1 MAKNYKKYASGGRFN
16 ASNISRA
23 GIQQMQNQ
31 SQIVTNALQ
40 RQANQQKAADNLYIK
55 DLGGKLKREAQNR
68 ADIQDLENKVLQ
80 RQQEATAL
88 RGQREVERLRSQADQ
103 YRDRA
108 QMIGQ
113 LAPKLSKS
121 LIGLAQNVTEYADIQ
136 SAEAEYREM
145 QADGRLD
152 TLVDFWNSTD
162 NLEQQAREDLVQKRV
177 QAIVTNDRT
186 TFDYLSAV
194 GRNNSKHLQRKI
206 FENLKT
212 NFPSIENDYLNFV
225 RDEAGIKLGNNIK
238 ELYSFRAHEFL
249 RQYGISPKS
258 PTGIKVIQLFDSKA
272 AVKEYQFKLE
282 RDKLNGEQDEKNNT
296 DNLRNVWNQPLGN
309 NYTSD
314 NQYQDAQTFVKNILV
329 DKMGTPGVT
338 RSGTLAPSTTINPLP
353 SFREWAKAQAFSP
366 RYRTNPDLFRRE
378 VLGIANGQNGYILP
392 TTRGNEKGIPIFDKL
407 EYLEA
412 EMMKDYADVTKE
424 LNKADQVVQKAK
436 EAGKVKEAQAHVNSD
451 RYDEDFTQIY
461 RDIEATESTAAKKVY
476 YNHIQFHSADGLSQN
491 TVDHVLKAAQQ
502 ADFSQFIFRYNKL
515 SKEDKEGAVL
525 LPFKKTLDS
534 LEQVAGSYDAIETKV
549 KQDIKSKI
557 TAAVKEN
564 MIDQTRHDTASQA
577 EEAAE
582 LWFYNKYRAN
592 SEIEDPNQRYIT
604 TLEQLEK
611 QLGLD
616 EAPQDGIVG
625 KGLFRNRP
633 GTTGENKTVFIMFS
647 DADAKGDTIG
657 QSIIDS
663 EIQKGT
669 SVPALLARK
678 DLVSN
683 GETRLLAEAAI
694 RGTDNIVLPKNLQYV
709 LNNYYPKGTNAHH
722 IVNQFLALQ
731 KYKINMPA
739 SAHDFAEY
747 VSGGSV
753 KYNNMAAA
761 LIKEYFETNAYFNF
775 RPIPKGQAPKPK
787 PSWMTLANPIY
798 QDLLRRQYPEYYN
811 E

>member
-23 GIQQMQNQ
+23 GIQQMENQ

-40 RQANQQKAADNLYIK
+40 RQADQQRAADNLYIK
-55 DLGGKLKREAQNR
+55 DLGGKLKKEAQNR
-68 ADIQDLENKVLQ
+68 ADIQNLENKVLQ

-113 LAPKLSKS
+113 LAPKLSQS

-145 QADGRLD
+145 EADGRLD

-206 FENLKT
+206 FQNLTT
-212 NFPSIENDYLNFV
+212 NFSSIENDFLNFV
-225 RDEAGIKLGNNIK
+225 RDEAGIKLSNNIK

-314 NQYQDAQTFVKNILV
+314 DQYQDAQTFLKNILV

-338 RSGTLAPSTTINPLP
+338 RNGTLAPNITINPLP

-424 LNKADQVVQKAK
+424 LNKADEVVKKAR
-436 EAGKVKEAQAHVNSD
+436 EAGEVKEAQAHVDSN

-491 TVDHVLKAAQQ
+491 TVNHVLKAAEQ

-515 SKEDKEGAVL
+515 TKEDKEGAVL

-549 KQDIKSKI
+549 KQDVKSKI

-564 MIDQTRHDTASQA
+564 MVDETRHDTASQA

-582 LWFYNKYRAN
+582 LWFYNRYRAN
-592 SEIEDPNQRYIT
+592 SEIEDPNKRYNT
-604 TLEQLEK
+604 TLTELGE
-611 QLGLD
+611 QLGLNEKES
-616 EAPQDGIVG
+616 EANGYMVG
-625 KGLFRNRP
+625 KGLFRNVR
-633 GTTGENKTVFIMFS
+633 GRAGENKTVFVMFS
-647 DADAKGDTIG
+647 DADAKGETIGEDTINK
-657 QSIIDS
+657 
-663 EIQKGT
+663 EIEKGT
-669 SVPALLARK
+669 SVKNLLARK

-694 RGTDNIVLPKNLQYV
+694 RGTDNIVLPKNLKY
-709 LNNYYPKGTNAHH
+709 LLKNYYPKGTNAHH
-722 IVNQFLALQ
+722 IVNQFLGLQ

-753 KYNNMAAA
+753 SYNNMAAA

-775 RPIPKGQAPKPK
+775 RPIPKPK

>member
-23 GIQQMQNQ
+23 GIQQMQDQ

-55 DLGGKLKREAQNR
+55 DLGNKLKREAQNR

-145 QADGRLD
+145 EADGRLD

-515 SKEDKEGAVL
+515 SKEDKEGTVL

-534 LEQVAGSYDAIETKV
+534 LEEVAGSYDAIETKV
-549 KQDIKSKI
+549 KQDVKSKI

-564 MIDQTRHDTASQA
+564 MVDETRHDTATQA
-577 EEAAE
+577 TEAAE
-582 LWFYNKYRAN
+582 LWFYNRYRAN
-592 SEIEDPNQRYIT
+592 SDIEDPNKRYNT
-604 TLEQLEK
+604 TLAELGE
-611 QLGLD
+611 QLGLNEKES
-616 EAPQDGIVG
+616 EANGYMVG
-625 KGLFRNRP
+625 KGLFRNVR
-633 GTTGENKTVFIMFS
+633 GRAGENKTVFVMFS
-647 DADAKGDTIG
+647 DADAKGETIGEDTIN
-657 QSIIDS
+657 Q
-663 EIQKGT
+663 EIKKGT
-669 SVPALLARK
+669 SVKNLLARK

-694 RGTDNIVLPKNLQYV
+694 RGTDNIVLPKNLKY
-709 LNNYYPKGTNAHH
+709 LLKNYYPKGTNAHH
-722 IVNQFLALQ
+722 IVNQFLGLQ

-753 KYNNMAAA
+753 KYENMAAA
-761 LIKEYFETNAYFNF
+761 LTKQYIENGGYS
-775 RPIPKGQAPKPK
+775 RQPVKPA
-787 PSWMTLANPIY
+787 WMTLANPIY

>member
-1 MAKNYKKYASGGRFN
+1 
-16 ASNISRA
+16 
-23 GIQQMQNQ
+23 
-31 SQIVTNALQ
+31 
-40 RQANQQKAADNLYIK
+40 
-55 DLGGKLKREAQNR
+55 
-68 ADIQDLENKVLQ
+68 
-80 RQQEATAL
+80 L

-103 YRDRA
+103 YRQQA
-108 QMIGQ
+108 KMIGQ
-113 LAPKLSKS
+113 LTPKLSKN

-136 SAEAEYREM
+136 SAEVEYREM

-162 NLEQQAREDLVQKRV
+162 NLEQQAREDLVQKRI

-206 FENLKT
+206 FQNLTT
-212 NFPSIENDYLNFV
+212 NFPSIENDFLNFV
-225 RDEAGIKLGNNIK
+225 RDETDIQLGNNVK

-282 RDKLNGEQDEKNNT
+282 RDKLNGEQDEKSNT

-314 NQYQDAQTFVKNILV
+314 NRYQDAQTFLKNIVV

-338 RSGTLAPSTTINPLP
+338 RSGTLAASTSINPLP

-366 RYRTNPDLFRRE
+366 RYRTNPDLFKRE
-378 VLGIANGQNGYILP
+378 VLGMANGQNGYILP

-424 LNKADQVVQKAK
+424 LSQADAVVQKAK
-436 EAGKVKEAQAHVNSD
+436 EAGEAKEAQAHVDSD

-461 RDIEATESTAAKKVY
+461 KDIEATKSPAAKKVY

-502 ADFSQFIFRYNKL
+502 ADFSQFIFRYDKL
-515 SKEDKEGAVL
+515 TKEEKEGTVL
-525 LPFKKTLDS
+525 LPFKKTMDA
-534 LEQVAGSYDAIETKV
+534 LEQVAGSYDAIESK
-549 KQDIKSKI
+549 IKTDVSSKI

-564 MIDQTRHDTASQA
+564 MIDQTRHDTATQA
-577 EEAAE
+577 AEAAQ

-592 SEIEDPNQRYIT
+592 SKIEDPNDRYIT
-604 TLEQLEK
+604 TLEQLED
-611 QLGLD
+611 QLGLG
-616 EAPQDGIVG
+616 EAPTDGIVG
-625 KGLFRNRP
+625 KGLFKNRP
-633 GTTGENKTVFIMFS
+633 GATGENKTVFVMFS
-647 DADAKGDTIG
+647 DADARGETMGERGIHG
-657 QSIIDS
+657 L
-663 EIQKGT
+663 IQQGK
-669 SVPALLARK
+669 SVPAILSQK
-678 DLVSN
+678 NLVSN
-683 GETRLLAEAAI
+683 GETRLLAEAAL
-694 RGTDNIVLPKNLQYV
+694 RGTDNIVLPKNLKYI

-722 IVNQFLALQ
+722 VINRYLGLQ
-731 KYKINMPA
+731 GFKTNMPA

-753 KYNNMAAA
+753 KYDNMAAV
-761 LIKEYFETNAYFNF
+761 LTKQYIENSGYS
-775 RPIPKGQAPKPK
+775 RQPIPKPA
-787 PSWMTLANPIY
+787 WMTLANPIY

>member
-40 RQANQQKAADNLYIK
+40 RQATQQKAADNLYIK

-68 ADIQDLENKVLQ
+68 ADIQALENKVLQ

-88 RGQREVERLRSQADQ
+88 RGQREVEALKAQADQ
-103 YRDRA
+103 YRQQA
-108 QMIGQ
+108 NMISQ
-113 LAPKLSKS
+113 LTPR
-121 LIGLAQNVTEYADIQ
+121 LANNLQRMSENVMEFADIQ
-136 SAEAEYREM
+136 FAEAEYREM
-145 QADGRLD
+145 QEDGRLD

-177 QAIVTNDRT
+177 QAILTNDRT

-212 NFPSIENDYLNFV
+212 NFSSIENDFLNFAK
-225 RDEAGIKLGNNIK
+225 DEAKIQIGNNVK
-238 ELYSFRAHEFL
+238 ELYAFRAHEFL
-249 RQYGISPKS
+249 KQHGISPKS

-282 RDKLNGEQDEKNNT
+282 RDKLHGEQDEKDNT

-314 NQYQDAQTFVKNILV
+314 DQYRDAQTFLRNIIV

-338 RSGTLAPSTTINPLP
+338 RNGTLAPSTTINPLP

-378 VLGIANGQNGYILP
+378 VLGIIDSGTFKQNGYILP

-412 EMMKDYADVTKE
+412 EMMKDYADVTKD
-424 LNKADQVVQKAK
+424 LRKADTAVQKAR
-436 EAGKVKEAQAHVNSD
+436 EDGEIKEAQAHVDSD
-451 RYDEDFTQIY
+451 RYDEDFNQIY
-461 RDIEATESTAAKKVY
+461 RDIEAAKSSGAKKVY
-476 YNHIQFHSADGLSQN
+476 YDFINFHAADGVSQN
-491 TVDHVLKAAQQ
+491 TVKHVLTAAQQ
-502 ADFSQFIFRYNKL
+502 GDFSQFIFRYNKL
-515 SKEDKEGAVL
+515 SKEDKEGTVL

-534 LEQVAGSYDAIETKV
+534 LEEVAGSYDAIETKV
-549 KQDIKSKI
+549 KQDVKSKI

-564 MIDQTRHDTASQA
+564 MVDETRHDTASRA

-582 LWFYNKYRAN
+582 LWFYNRYRAN
-592 SEIEDPNQRYIT
+592 SDIEDPNKRYNT
-604 TLEQLEK
+604 TLAELGE
-611 QLGLD
+611 QLGLNEKES
-616 EAPQDGIVG
+616 EANGYMVG
-625 KGLFRNRP
+625 KGLFKNIRGRA
-633 GTTGENKTVFIMFS
+633 GENKTVFVMFS
-647 DADAKGDTIG
+647 DADAKGETIGEDTINK
-657 QSIIDS
+657 
-663 EIQKGT
+663 EIEKGT
-669 SVPALLARK
+669 SVKNLLARK

-694 RGTDNIVLPKNLQYV
+694 RGTDNIVLPKNLKY
-709 LNNYYPKGTNAHH
+709 LLKNYYPKGTNAHH
-722 IVNQFLALQ
+722 IVNQFLGLQ

-753 KYNNMAAA
+753 TYNNMAAA
-761 LIKEYFETNAYFNF
+761 LTKQYIENGGYS
-775 RPIPKGQAPKPK
+775 RQPVKPA
-787 PSWMTLANPIY
+787 WMTLANPIY
-798 QDLLRRQYPEYYN
+798 QDLIRRQYPEYYN

>member
-23 GIQQMQNQ
+23 GIQQMENQ

-40 RQANQQKAADNLYIK
+40 RQADQQRAADNLYIK
-55 DLGGKLKREAQNR
+55 DLGGKLKKEAQNR

-113 LAPKLSKS
+113 LAPKLSQS

-136 SAEAEYREM
+136 SAEVEFREM

-206 FENLKT
+206 FQNLTT

-309 NYTSD
+309 NYTSA
-314 NQYQDAQTFVKNILV
+314 NQYQDAQTFLKSILV

-353 SFREWAKAQAFSP
+353 AFREWAKAQAFSP

-378 VLGIANGQNGYILP
+378 VLGIIDSKNFEQNGYILP

-412 EMMKDYADVTKE
+412 DMMKDYADVTKE
-424 LNKADQVVQKAK
+424 LNKADQVVKKAK
-436 EAGKVKEAQAHVNSD
+436 EAGEVKEAQAHVDSD
-451 RYDEDFTQIY
+451 RYDKDFTQIY

-491 TVDHVLKAAQQ
+491 TVNHVLKAAQQ

-515 SKEDKEGAVL
+515 TKEDKEGAVL

-534 LEQVAGSYDAIETKV
+534 LEEVAGSYDAIETKV
-549 KQDIKSKI
+549 KQDVKSKI

-564 MIDQTRHDTASQA
+564 MVDETRHDTASQA

-582 LWFYNKYRAN
+582 LWFYNRYRAN
-592 SEIEDPNQRYIT
+592 SDIEDPNKRYNT
-604 TLEQLEK
+604 TLTELGE
-611 QLGLD
+611 QLGLNEKES
-616 EAPQDGIVG
+616 EANGYMVG
-625 KGLFRNRP
+625 KGLFRNVR
-633 GTTGENKTVFIMFS
+633 GRAGENKTVFVMFS
-647 DADAKGDTIG
+647 DADAKGETIGEDTINK
-657 QSIIDS
+657 
-663 EIQKGT
+663 EIEKGT
-669 SVPALLARK
+669 SVKNLLARK

-694 RGTDNIVLPKNLQYV
+694 RGTDNIVLPKNLKY
-709 LNNYYPKGTNAHH
+709 LLKNYYPEGTNAHH
-722 IVNQFLALQ
+722 IVNQFLGLQ

-747 VSGGSV
+747 VSKGSV
-753 KYNNMAAA
+753 SYNNMAAA
-761 LIKEYFETNAYFNF
+761 LIKEYFENGGYS
-775 RPIPKGQAPKPK
+775 RQPVPK

>member
-40 RQANQQKAADNLYIK
+40 RQANQQKSADNLYIK
-55 DLGGKLKREAQNR
+55 DLGGKLKKEAQNR

-88 RGQREVERLRSQADQ
+88 RSQREVEALKSQANQ
-103 YRDRA
+103 YRDQA

-113 LAPKLSKS
+113 LAPKLSQS

-177 QAIVTNDRT
+177 QAIATNDRT

-206 FENLKT
+206 FQNLTT
-212 NFPSIENDYLNFV
+212 NFSSIENDFLNFV
-225 RDEAGIKLGNNIK
+225 RDEAGIQLGTNIK

-249 RQYGISPKS
+249 RQYGISTKS

-272 AVKEYQFKLE
+272 AVKEYEFKLE

-314 NQYQDAQTFVKNILV
+314 NQYQDAQTFLKNIIV

-338 RSGTLAPSTTINPLP
+338 RSGTLAASTTINPLP

-378 VLGIANGQNGYILP
+378 VLGQANGQNGYILP
-392 TTRGNEKGIPIFDKL
+392 TTQGNEKGIPIFDKL

-412 EMMKDYADVTKE
+412 EMMRDYADVTKE
-424 LNKADQVVQKAK
+424 LNKADAVVQKAK
-436 EAGKVKEAQAHVNSD
+436 EAGEAQEAQAHVDSD
-451 RYDEDFTQIY
+451 RYDKDFTQIY
-461 RDIEATESTAAKKVY
+461 KDIEAAKSPAAKKVY

-515 SKEDKEGAVL
+515 SKEDKDGAVL
-525 LPFKKTLDS
+525 LPFKKTMDA
-534 LEQVAGSYDAIETKV
+534 LEQIAGSYDAIETKIKEDV
-549 KQDIKSKI
+549 KSKI

-564 MIDQTRHDTASQA
+564 MIDQTRHDTATQA
-577 EEAAE
+577 SEAAE

-592 SEIEDPNQRYIT
+592 SKIEDPNDRYIT
-604 TLEQLEK
+604 TLEQLEE
-611 QLGLD
+611 QLGIGENPD
-616 EAPQDGIVG
+616 NGIVG

-633 GTTGENKTVFIMFS
+633 GGTGENKTVFIMFS
-647 DADAKGDTIG
+647 DADAKGETIG
-657 QSIIDS
+657 ENIINE
-663 EIQKGT
+663 EIKKGT
-669 SVPALLARK
+669 SVKNLLARK

-709 LNNYYPKGTNAHH
+709 LKNYYPKGTNAHH

-753 KYNNMAAA
+753 TYENMAAA
-761 LIKEYFETNAYFNF
+761 LMKEYIENSGYS
-775 RPIPKGQAPKPK
+775 RQPVPK

>member
-40 RQANQQKAADNLYIK
+40 RQANQQKSADNLYIK

-88 RGQREVERLRSQADQ
+88 RGQREVEALKSQANQ
-103 YRDRA
+103 YRDQA

-177 QAIVTNDRT
+177 QAIATNDRT

-206 FENLKT
+206 FQNLTT
-212 NFPSIENDYLNFV
+212 NFSSIENDFLNFV
-225 RDEAGIKLGNNIK
+225 RDEAGIQLGNNVK

-249 RQYGISPKS
+249 RQYGISTKS

-272 AVKEYQFKLE
+272 AVKEYEFKLE
-282 RDKLNGEQDEKNNT
+282 RDKLNGEQDEQNNT

-314 NQYQDAQTFVKNILV
+314 NQYQDAQTFLKNIIV

-338 RSGTLAPSTTINPLP
+338 RSGTLAASTTINPLP

-366 RYRTNPDLFRRE
+366 RYRSNPDLFRRE
-378 VLGIANGQNGYILP
+378 VLGQANGQNGYILP
-392 TTRGNEKGIPIFDKL
+392 TTQGNEKGIPIFDKL

-412 EMMKDYADVTKE
+412 EMMRDYADVTKE
-424 LNKADQVVQKAK
+424 LNKADVVVQKAK
-436 EAGKVKEAQAHVNSD
+436 EAGEAKEAQAHVDSD
-451 RYDEDFTQIY
+451 RYDQDFTQIY
-461 RDIEATESTAAKKVY
+461 KDIEATKSPAAKKVY

-515 SKEDKEGAVL
+515 SKEDKDGAVL
-525 LPFKKTLDS
+525 LPFKKTMDA
-534 LEQVAGSYDAIETKV
+534 LEQIAGSYDAIETKIKEDV
-549 KQDIKSKI
+549 KSKI

-564 MIDQTRHDTASQA
+564 MIDQTRHDTATQA
-577 EEAAE
+577 SEAAE

-592 SEIEDPNQRYIT
+592 SKIEDPNERYIT
-604 TLEQLEK
+604 TLEQLEE
-611 QLGLD
+611 QLGIGENPD
-616 EAPQDGIVG
+616 GGIVG

-633 GTTGENKTVFIMFS
+633 GGTGENKTVFIMFS

-657 QSIIDS
+657 QSIINS
-663 EIQKGT
+663 EIEKGT
-669 SVPALLARK
+669 SVPALLSRK

-722 IVNQFLALQ
+722 IVNQFLGLQ

-753 KYNNMAAA
+753 TYNNMAAA
-761 LIKEYFETNAYFNF
+761 LTKQYIENSGYS
-775 RPIPKGQAPKPK
+775 RQPVK

>member
-40 RQANQQKAADNLYIK
+40 RQANQQKSADNLYIK

-68 ADIQDLENKVLQ
+68 ADIQNLENKVLQ

-88 RGQREVERLRSQADQ
+88 RGQREVEALKSQANQ
-103 YRDRA
+103 YRDQA

-177 QAIVTNDRT
+177 QAIATNDRT

-206 FENLKT
+206 FQNLTT
-212 NFPSIENDYLNFV
+212 NFSSIENDFLNFV
-225 RDEAGIKLGNNIK
+225 RDEAGIQLGNNVK

-249 RQYGISPKS
+249 RQYGISTKS

-272 AVKEYQFKLE
+272 AVKEYEFKLE
-282 RDKLNGEQDEKNNT
+282 RDKLNGEQDEQNNT

-314 NQYQDAQTFVKNILV
+314 NQYQDAQTFLKNIIV

-338 RSGTLAPSTTINPLP
+338 RSGTLAASTTINPLP

-366 RYRTNPDLFRRE
+366 RYRSNPDLFRRE
-378 VLGIANGQNGYILP
+378 VLGQANGQNGYILP
-392 TTRGNEKGIPIFDKL
+392 TTQGNEKGIPIFDKL

-412 EMMKDYADVTKE
+412 EMMRDYADVTKE
-424 LNKADQVVQKAK
+424 LNKADVVVQKAK
-436 EAGKVKEAQAHVNSD
+436 EAGEAKEAQAHVDSD
-451 RYDEDFTQIY
+451 RYDQDFTQIY
-461 RDIEATESTAAKKVY
+461 KDIEATKSPAAKKVY

-515 SKEDKEGAVL
+515 SKEDKDGAVL
-525 LPFKKTLDS
+525 LPFKKTMDA
-534 LEQVAGSYDAIETKV
+534 LEQIAGSYDAIETKIKEDV
-549 KQDIKSKI
+549 KSKI

-564 MIDQTRHDTASQA
+564 MIDQTRHDTATQA
-577 EEAAE
+577 SEAAE

-592 SEIEDPNQRYIT
+592 SKIEDPNERYIT
-604 TLEQLEK
+604 TLEQLEE
-611 QLGLD
+611 QLGIGENPD
-616 EAPQDGIVG
+616 GGIVG

-633 GTTGENKTVFIMFS
+633 GGTGENKTVFIMFS

-657 QSIIDS
+657 QSIINS
-663 EIQKGT
+663 EIEKGT
-669 SVPALLARK
+669 SVPALLSRK

-722 IVNQFLALQ
+722 IVNQFLGLQ

-753 KYNNMAAA
+753 TYNNMAAA
-761 LIKEYFETNAYFNF
+761 LTKQYIENSGYS
-775 RPIPKGQAPKPK
+775 RQPVK

>member
-55 DLGGKLKREAQNR
+55 DLGGKLKKEAQNR
-68 ADIQDLENKVLQ
+68 ADIQALENKVLQ

-88 RGQREVERLRSQADQ
+88 RGQREVEALRAQADQ
-103 YRDRA
+103 YRQQA
-108 QMIGQ
+108 NMISQ
-113 LAPKLSKS
+113 LTPR
-121 LIGLAQNVTEYADIQ
+121 LASNLQRMSENVMEFADIQ
-136 SAEAEYREM
+136 FAEAEYREM
-145 QADGRLD
+145 QEDGRLD

-177 QAIVTNDRT
+177 QAILTNDRT

-212 NFPSIENDYLNFV
+212 NFSSIENDFLNFAK
-225 RDEAGIKLGNNIK
+225 DEAKIQIGNNVK
-238 ELYSFRAHEFL
+238 ELYAFRAHEFL
-249 RQYGISPKS
+249 KQHGISPKS

-282 RDKLNGEQDEKNNT
+282 RDKLHGEQDEKDNT

-314 NQYQDAQTFVKNILV
+314 DQYRDAQTFLRNILV

-338 RSGTLAPSTTINPLP
+338 RNGTLAPSTTINPLP

-412 EMMKDYADVTKE
+412 EMMKDYADVTKD
-424 LNKADQVVQKAK
+424 LRKADTAVQKAR
-436 EAGKVKEAQAHVNSD
+436 EEGEIKEAQTHINSD
-451 RYDEDFTQIY
+451 RYDNDFNQVY
-461 RDIEATESTAAKKVY
+461 RDIEAAKSSGAKKVY
-476 YNHIQFHSADGLSQN
+476 YDFINFHAADGVSQN
-491 TVDHVLKAAQQ
+491 TVKHVLTAAQQ
-502 ADFSQFIFRYNKL
+502 GDFSQFIFRYNKL

-534 LEQVAGSYDAIETKV
+534 LEQVAGSYDAIETKIKEDV
-549 KQDIKSKI
+549 KSKI

-564 MIDQTRHDTASQA
+564 MIDQTRHDTATQA
-577 EEAAE
+577 SEAAE

-592 SEIEDPNQRYIT
+592 SKIEDPNERYIT
-604 TLEQLEK
+604 TLEQLET

-616 EAPQDGIVG
+616 ESPGQDGIVG

-633 GTTGENKTVFIMFS
+633 GATGENKTVFIMFS

-694 RGTDNIVLPKNLQYV
+694 RGTDNIVLPKNLKYV

-722 IVNQFLALQ
+722 IVNQYLGLQ
-731 KYKINMPA
+731 GYKINMPA

-753 KYNNMAAA
+753 KYENMAAA
-761 LIKEYFETNAYFNF
+761 LTKQYIENSGYS
-775 RPIPKGQAPKPK
+775 RQPVPKPA
-787 PSWMTLANPIY
+787 WMTLANPIY

>member
-40 RQANQQKAADNLYIK
+40 RQANQQKSADNLYIK

-88 RGQREVERLRSQADQ
+88 RGQREVEALKSQANQ
-103 YRDRA
+103 YRDQA

-177 QAIVTNDRT
+177 QAIATNDRT

-206 FENLKT
+206 FQNLTT
-212 NFPSIENDYLNFV
+212 NFSSIENDFLNFV
-225 RDEAGIKLGNNIK
+225 RDEAGIQLGNNVK

-249 RQYGISPKS
+249 RQYGISTKS

-272 AVKEYQFKLE
+272 AVKEYEFKLE
-282 RDKLNGEQDEKNNT
+282 RDKLNGEQDEQNNT

-314 NQYQDAQTFVKNILV
+314 NQYQDAQTFLKNIIV

-338 RSGTLAPSTTINPLP
+338 RSGTLAASTTINPLP

-366 RYRTNPDLFRRE
+366 RYRSNPDLFRRE
-378 VLGIANGQNGYILP
+378 VLGQANGQNGYILP
-392 TTRGNEKGIPIFDKL
+392 TTQGNEKGIPIFDKL

-412 EMMKDYADVTKE
+412 EMMRDYADVTKE
-424 LNKADQVVQKAK
+424 LNKADVVVQKAK
-436 EAGKVKEAQAHVNSD
+436 EAGEAKEAQAHVDSD
-451 RYDEDFTQIY
+451 RYDQDFTQIY
-461 RDIEATESTAAKKVY
+461 KDIEATKSPAAKKVY

-515 SKEDKEGAVL
+515 SKEDKDGAVL
-525 LPFKKTLDS
+525 LPFKKTMDA
-534 LEQVAGSYDAIETKV
+534 LEQIAGSYDAIETKIKEDV
-549 KQDIKSKI
+549 KSKI

-564 MIDQTRHDTASQA
+564 MIDQTRHDTATQA
-577 EEAAE
+577 SEAAE

-592 SEIEDPNQRYIT
+592 SKIEDPNERYIT
-604 TLEQLEK
+604 TLEQLEE
-611 QLGLD
+611 QLGIGENPD
-616 EAPQDGIVG
+616 GGIVG

-633 GTTGENKTVFIMFS
+633 GGTGENKTVFIMFS

-657 QSIIDS
+657 QSIINS
-663 EIQKGT
+663 EIEKGT
-669 SVPALLARK
+669 SVPALLSRK

-722 IVNQFLALQ
+722 IVNQFLGLQ

-753 KYNNMAAA
+753 TYNNTAAA
-761 LIKEYFETNAYFNF
+761 LTKQYIENSGYS
-775 RPIPKGQAPKPK
+775 RQPVK